1 MCSDNK
7 TGIFEIHIAGP
18 QTDIA
23 IARQVFSDL
32 REVGLTKNKFFLGV
46 YNVPANYGQVACTP
60 PTGHDLENPG
70 WMTTTKTPNF
80 EEAKHY
86 VVAGMGVLARHGIEG
101 NFEVERVISS
111 KDLDYFIEV
120 AHEFPNY
127 QRTPD
132 SPEYEN
138 HIIWKDRYANLLSN
152 NDICDVIQTRFGITP
167 HQIVDF
173 SRDPTRESLVSRV
186 ATIYQ
191 PSRHAALV
199 FGEQLGKDE
208 KLAGHRYMVTEQVC
222 LVGEPKSD

>member
-1 MCSDNK
+1 MRSKNK

-23 IARQVFSDL
+23 TARQVFADL
-32 REVGLTKNKFFLGV
+32 RKLGLTKNKFFLGV

-70 WMTTTKTPNF
+70 WMTTTKTTNF

-86 VVAGMGVLARHGIEG
+86 VLAGMGVLARHNIKG
-101 NFEVERVISS
+101 NFEVERVISR
-111 KDLDYFIEV
+111 DDPDYFIEV
-120 AHEFPNY
+120 SREFPNY

-138 HIIWKDRYANLLSN
+138 HIIWKDRVANLPSN
-152 NDICDVIQTRFGITP
+152 EDICDVIQRRFGIAP

-173 SRDPTRESLVSRV
+173 SRDKYGESLVSRV

-191 PSRHAALV
+191 QSRNSALI
-199 FGEQLGKDE
+199 FGEQLGENE
-208 KLAGHRYMVTEQVC
+208 KLAGHKYMVTEQVC
-222 LVGEPKSD
+222 LVGEPKSN